1 MCSGVGNRQLQREN
15 NVMRPWQNY
24 IYGERKKNIKCYF
37 ELILKTYYHTNI
49 FAQALNGFL
58 MILTCEG
65 EVFFATHSIESYLG
79 FHQVGMR
86 LIFSCDCVRALL
98 PSPRTTFSYELLHSS
113 RLLAHLS
120 YGPKTRFLDL
130 SRYYKTNIFI
140 I

>member
-1 MCSGVGNRQLQREN
+1 MFWSWKSAIAARKRRDEATAKLYTWRE
-15 NVMRPWQNY
+15 
-24 IYGERKKNIKCYF
+24 KKSYF
-37 ELILKTYYHTNI
+37 ELILKTYYHTYI
-49 FAQALNGFL
+49 FVQALNGFL

-79 FHQVGMR
+79 FHQVCMR

-98 PSPRTTFSYELLHSS
+98 PSLRSNFSYELLHSS

-120 YGPKTRFLDL
+120 YGPETRFLDL